1 MKSIKN
7 LAILLFILLISSCS
21 SSDNDIDINDQ
32 SLIEN
37 EIIESINTNSTSE
50 NTTLTENERDDILY
64 LREEEKLARDVY
76 LNSFNKY
83 GLKIFSNI
91 ASSEETHM
99 KNVLSLITKYGLED
113 SASEEIGVFNNSELQ
128 QLYNQLVE
136 KSNISLIDALI
147 IGNTIEDLDIYDLEL
162 NEERTTKTDLLNV
175 YSSLKCGSRNHL
187 RNYYEQLTNNI
198 GNYSPQYISQEL
210 FNNIINTS
218 NEKCGNN

>member
-7 LAILLFILLISSCS
+7 LTLLLFILLILSCT

-32 SLIEN
+32 AKIEN
-37 EIIESINTNSTSE
+37 QIFENNTATSTHA
-50 NTTLTENERDDILY
+50 NTVLTENERNDLLY

-99 KNVLSLITKYGLED
+99 NTVLSLITKYKLED
-113 SASEEIGVFNNSELQ
+113 SASDDIGVFNNLELQ
-128 QLYNQLVE
+128 ELYNQLIE
-136 KSNISLIDALI
+136 KSNISLIEALI
-147 IGNTIEDLDIYDLEL
+147 VGNTIEDLDIYDIEL
-162 NEERTTKTDLLNV
+162 SEERATNTDLLNV

-187 RNYYEQLTNNI
+187 RNYYNQLTKNNW
-198 GNYSPQYISQEL
+198 NYSSQYISQEL
-210 FNNIINTS
+210 FNTIINTS
-218 NEKCGNN
+218 NEKCNNN